1 MKNGLRS
8 ERVWQFG
15 SLAILCATWET
26 IGRFSNPLLFPP
38 LSKVITAWFEIT
50 LSGELLNALALS
62 ISAFLMGLFLALGIG
77 ISVGIVMG
85 WFRQLENV
93 IDMVFTL
100 VLVTP
105 MVGLIPVLIIA
116 FGLGLEVR
124 IVAVFL
130 FAVPIIAF
138 NSYTGTR
145 QVDSNLVE
153 MARAF
158 GAANWDLLRKIVL
171 PAAIP
176 GIMAGVRLGIGR
188 AVVGMVTAELL
199 IVSVGVGLIIMQYTG
214 TLETAKLYATVVT
227 VIAIGVIVSYL
238 GQWLDQSISE
248 RHGRR
253 GAFEP

>member
-1 MKNGLRS
+1 MTDGLR
-8 ERVWQFG
+8 EDWLWRIG
-15 SLAILCATWET
+15 SFAILSAAWE
-26 IGRFSNPLLFPP
+26 IVGRFSNPLLFPP
-38 LSKVITAWFEIT
+38 LSKVISAWCEII
-50 LSGELLNALALS
+50 LSGELVNALALS
-62 ISAFLMGLFLALGIG
+62 ISALLLGLFFALVIG
-77 ISVGIVMG
+77 ISIGIVMG

-100 VLVTP
+100 VLVIP
-105 MVGLIPVLIIA
+105 MVGLIPMLIIA
-116 FGLGLEVR
+116 FGLGLKVR
-124 IVAVFL
+124 IVAIFL

-145 QVDSNLVE
+145 QVDGNLVE

-227 VIAIGVIVSYL
+227 VIVIGVVVSYF
-238 GQWLDQSISE
+238 GQWLDRSISE

-253 GAFEP
+253 GAFEV